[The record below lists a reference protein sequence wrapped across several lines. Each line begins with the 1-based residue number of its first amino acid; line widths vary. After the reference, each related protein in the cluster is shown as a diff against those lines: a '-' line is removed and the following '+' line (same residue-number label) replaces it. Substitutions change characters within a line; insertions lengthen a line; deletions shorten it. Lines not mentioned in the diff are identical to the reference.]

1 MVFIELSP
9 FVSFRETHWTDDDL
23 RSLQTYLLS
32 KPDAGD
38 VIPGG
43 GGVRKLRW
51 QSQGRGKR
59 GGARVIYFWRVA
71 QSQVFLIYGYV
82 KSRSENLTPEQ
93 LTYLA
98 RLTKELKQ
106 HG

>member
-1 MVFIELSP
+1 MVFVELTP
-9 FVSFRETHWTDDDL
+9 FATFRELHWSDDQL
-23 RSLQTYLLS
+23 RELQSHLLAT
-32 KPDAGD
+32 PDAGD
-38 VIPGG
+38 LIPGG

-51 QSQGRGKR
+51 QAQGRGKR

-71 QSQVFLIYGYV
+71 QSQIYLIHGYV
-82 KSRSENLTPEQ
+82 KSRSENLTAEQ
-93 LTYLA
+93 VAYLS